1 MKILLTGG
9 PVHAK
14 HVDKNRMTVTPE
26 GYVFGTVAV
35 REPLSTFVTTVRG
48 KKELSEV
55 VRVIKVEHDGPYEVH
70 TVDGQ
75 KASLN
80 APLLHMIFS
89 SCPDVHHIEH
99 YHDQVEGLPTE
110 PYAPPGT
117 RRDSYRRDWFVPPR
131 PRGRW
136 SFNIEGHG
144 CFLLFDKEGNQ
155 L

>member
-1 MKILLTGG
+1 M
-9 PVHAK
+9 
-14 HVDKNRMTVTPE
+14 
-26 GYVFGTVAV
+26 
-35 REPLSTFVTTVRG
+35 FVTTTRG
-48 KKELSEV
+48 KHELGDAVCV
-55 VRVIKVEHDGPYEVH
+55 VDVDHDNEMVVY

-80 APLLHMIFS
+80 APLLHILFL

-99 YHDQVEGLPTE
+99 YHDQVDGLPTE

-144 CFLLFDKEGNQ
+144 CFLLFNKDGVQ